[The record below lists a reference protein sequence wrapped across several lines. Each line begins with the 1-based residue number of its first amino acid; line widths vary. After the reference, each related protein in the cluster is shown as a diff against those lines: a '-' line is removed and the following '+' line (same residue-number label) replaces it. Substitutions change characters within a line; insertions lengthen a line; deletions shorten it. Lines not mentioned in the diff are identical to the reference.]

1 MSRVDKLGMLQLNNP
16 TEFCKDIDYR
26 QIANKLYFSLNKTSF
41 IYQTVFR
48 LHKSSLEFYKF
59 F

>member
-26 QIANKLYFSLNKTSF
+26 QIANKLYFSLNKT
-41 IYQTVFR
+41 
-48 LHKSSLEFYKF
+48 
-59 F
+59 